1 MAVSKAQKLA
11 QQKYNQKTYDQ
22 IIIRV
27 KKGLRDEYKL
37 AADMRG
43 LGLMEMIRLAIAEYI
58 QNHDPINDKSEVDD

>member
-58 QNHDPINDKSEVDD
+58 QNHAPINDKSEVDD

>member
-58 QNHDPINDKSEVDD
+58 QNHDPINDKSEVGD